1 MPSGGRPAEKASP
14 KLPPGWC
21 IDPMNGRYWC
31 DKELNPGGMIPP
43 GVDGV
48 VDEGPPPGSCRLAEE
63 DGFEE
68 EDAPPA
74 AVEDLE
80 ERLLRR

>member
-14 KLPPGWC
+14 KLPPGCC

-31 DKELNPGGMIPP
+31 DKELIPGGMIPP
-43 GVDGV
+43 GADGV
-48 VDEGPPPGSCRLAEE
+48 DEEPPLGSCRLAE
-63 DGFEE
+63 EE